1 MMTVGDENEH
11 EFEGE
16 EGTFEEER
24 LEFADEDEHLPWLE
38 GDEDDEAAT
47 VDTGR
52 IIGIAL
58 IGLIAVAAIVG
69 AIWALTRNG
78 PDPEMVADGST
89 IEAPEGPTKSRPED
103 EGGRVAEGTG
113 DVAPQ
118 QGEGRET
125 EGRIAS
131 GESAR
136 PSIDRR
142 QTGESEAASG
152 GSSASGAAAS
162 GVGVQVG
169 AFSSRQNAETAW
181 SSLRSRTDV
190 LNGVRYSVVPVQVD
204 NGTLYGLRAMAGNAS
219 EANALCRRLKGA
231 GIDCQVK
238 D

>member
-1 MMTVGDENEH
+1 MTSWGDENEH
-11 EFEGE
+11 EYDDAGH
-16 EGTFEEER
+16 EEER

-38 GDEDDEAAT
+38 GDEDEEAGT

-52 IIGIAL
+52 IVGIAV
-58 IGLIAVAAIVG
+58 IGLLVVAAVVG
-69 AIWALTRNG
+69 AIWALTRAG

-89 IEAPEGPTKSRPED
+89 IESPEGPIKSRPED
-103 EGGRVAEGTG
+103 AGGQVAAGTG

-125 EGRIAS
+125 EGRIAAS
-131 GESAR
+131 ETAR

-142 QTGESEAASG
+142 QPGEEEAPA
-152 GSSASGAAAS
+152 AAAS

-181 SSLRSRTDV
+181 NALRSKTDV
-190 LNGVRYSVVPVQVD
+190 LNGVSRSIVQVEVD
-204 NGTLYGLRAMAGNAS
+204 NGTLFALRAMAGSAG
-219 EANALCRRLKGA
+219 EANALCGRLKNA

-238 D
+238 N